1 MTAVRI
7 KIKVLGENAACGNLS
22 FGVDASARRSLEVG
36 EIIELD
42 DEDPLFIALWD
53 TGKMEMTRDM
63 PTRPLDY
70 ASAGE
75 ARLCAPSFKSRGPQ
89 DDAEIAAAKIA
100 VHARMYPEL
109 HVDEVAKGRDFQDSK
124 TRQRRRQIA
133 AQADANEALS

>member
-22 FGVDASARRSLEVG
+22 FGVDTSARRSLEVG

-63 PTRPLDY
+63 PT
-70 ASAGE
+70 
-75 ARLCAPSFKSRGPQ
+75 
-89 DDAEIAAAKIA
+89 
-100 VHARMYPEL
+100 
-109 HVDEVAKGRDFQDSK
+109 
-124 TRQRRRQIA
+124 
-133 AQADANEALS
+133 